1 MSESV
6 YVLKNP
12 SYLQDVLKI
21 GGTAG
26 SITKRANDLSRPTG
40 VPTPFIPIM
49 KIKTD
54 NWRELEKSIHSY
66 LHELRTPNKEFFKIS
81 EEELYTKLTEEM
93 KLTVEKIT
101 DTDDGEDSEGGDSE
115 GGDSQ
120 NDSWC
125 DGKSKNKG
133 NGCTICGGKC
143 GMLAPVSEKQYKLL
157 QKITS
162 DFLELYKNMA
172 SRGSNK
178 YYTVKHSPMVK
189 DHYRKKYREFICEHK
204 NNRCIPGEGFK
215 YCKVPSLANNLYD
228 YNFNDNW
235 FDDKEL
241 YNELKVFRQ
250 DFNIFIA
257 QKISE
262 LEDGIYSGDL
272 ELKRDDSYTKTDMF
286 KGDTKSI
293 SAELKKLSKK
303 LDEMSEQIRKWS

>member
-54 NWRELEKSIHSY
+54 NWRELEKSIHIH
-66 LHELRTPNKEFFKIS
+66 LNELRTPNKEFFKIS

-93 KLTVEKIT
+93 KLPVEKIT
-101 DTDDGEDSEGGDSE
+101 DTDHSEDSEEGDSS
-115 GGDSQ
+115 D
-120 NDSWC
+120 DSWC
-125 DGKSKNKG
+125 DCKSNNKG
-133 NGCTICGGKC
+133 SGCTICGGKC
-143 GMLAPVSEKQYKLL
+143 GMLAPIFEKEYKLL
-157 QKITS
+157 KKITIG
-162 DFLELYKNMA
+162 FMELYKNMA

-178 YYTVKHSPMVK
+178 YYTVKHSLMVND
-189 DHYRKKYREFICEHK
+189 DHRKKYREFICEHK
-204 NNRCIPGEGFK
+204 NNKYISGEGFK
-215 YCKVPSLANNLYD
+215 YSKVPSLANNLYD
-228 YNFNDNW
+228 YDFNDNW
-235 FDDKEL
+235 VDDKEL

-262 LEDGIYSGDL
+262 LEDATYSGNQQ
-272 ELKRDDSYTKTDMF
+272 LKDDNSYTETDMF
-286 KGDTKSI
+286 KGDTQHWR
-293 SAELKKLSKK
+293 AELKKLSKK
-303 LDEMSEQIRKWS
+303 LDKMSDQQRKWCQ